1 MNQPD
6 KDKKQLKKSLNSY
19 LTYSGLAIQ
28 MGALI
33 ALGAYGGKWLDAEYS
48 LSKPWFTLLGTLSGM
63 ALGLYLVLRQ
73 IKADE

>member
-1 MNQPD
+1 MKEPK
-6 KDKKQLKKSLNSY
+6 KDKEQLKKSLNSY

-33 ALGAYGGKWLDAEYS
+33 ALGAYGGKWLDAEMS
-48 LSKPWFTLLGTLSGM
+48 LAKPWFTIVGTLSGM

-73 IKADE
+73 VNSE